1 MTATPSTNPTLAHRT
16 GGFDS
21 LAAGLDYAATGRT
34 GCNFFSARGHLEQ
47 TLPYAELREGA
58 VDLALR
64 LGSLGL
70 ARGTRI
76 AVVADT
82 TPDFLIFF
90 FACQYAGLVPVPLPL
105 SVNFGGRAA
114 YEERLSGMIAAA
126 GAKVAVASAD
136 LIEPLR
142 NAAALSPASMV
153 GTHEDFRNLPAVGGE
168 LRPLSTDEPCY
179 IQFSSGSTS
188 FPRGVLVSQRALA
201 SNAAAIARHGL
212 QLTPEDRCVSWLPL
226 YHDMGLVG
234 CCLTPVMTQTS
245 IDYIPTTG
253 FARRPLTWLRVLS
266 EYGGTISFSPTFGYE
281 LCVRRA
287 ANRADET
294 FDLSRW
300 RVAGIGG
307 EMIRARAL
315 DQFADRFA
323 SSGFDQRA
331 FVPSYGLAEATLA
344 VTFADLDQGLRID
357 WVDCGPAFE
366 RGRKAL
372 AVVPKFGAG
381 AARTRPFAIC
391 GRPMPGYA
399 IEIRNDAG
407 DALPERT
414 VGRVCLQ
421 GPSLMTGYFRDLQ
434 ATRRVTTADGWLDT
448 GDMGYLVDGELV
460 ITGRTKDLIIFS
472 GRNIWPQDLEWAV
485 ERLDGVRQ
493 GEVAAFDVT
502 DDEDRERVVLVVECR
517 VNDPAS
523 RQALRHAIKATVQ
536 KVASIEC
543 EVVLAA
549 PGSLTFTTSGKLSRA
564 AAKAH
569 YLDGSITDVATA
581 LDERVEDETMEVYAV
596 AS

>member
-1 MTATPSTNPTLAHRT
+1 MTPTPSTNLTLAHRT

-21 LAAGLDYAATGRT
+21 LAAGLDYAAMGQT

-47 TLPYAELREGA
+47 SLPYRELRAGA

-64 LGSLGL
+64 LRSLGL
-70 ARGTRI
+70 DRGTRI
-76 AVVADT
+76 AIVADT

-114 YEERLSGMIAAA
+114 YEERLAGMLNAA
-126 GAKVAVASAD
+126 GARVAVASAD
-136 LIEPLR
+136 LIETLR
-142 NAAALSPASMV
+142 NAAAGTSASIV
-153 GTHEDFRNLPAVGGE
+153 GTHAEFRDLPPIEGA
-168 LRPLSTDEPCY
+168 LQPLSADEPCY

-201 SNAAAIARHGL
+201 ANTAAIARDGL

-253 FARRPLTWLRVLS
+253 FARRLLTWLKVLS
-266 EYGGTISFSPTFGYE
+266 EHGGTISFSPTFGYE

-287 ANRADET
+287 ANRPDET

-315 DQFADRFA
+315 EQFAERFA
-323 SSGFDQRA
+323 ASGFDQGA

-344 VTFADLDQGLRID
+344 VTFSDLGQGLRVD

-372 AVVPKFGAG
+372 AVVPKSGAG
-381 AARTRPFAIC
+381 AARTRPFAVC

-407 DALPERT
+407 DVLPERT
-414 VGRVCLQ
+414 VGRVCLC
-421 GPSLMTGYFRDLQ
+421 GPSLMSGYFRDLQ
-434 ATRRVTTADGWLDT
+434 ATRTVTTPDGWLDT

-485 ERLDGVRQ
+485 EKLDGVRP
-493 GEVAAFDVT
+493 GEVAAFDAT

-517 VNDPAS
+517 IGDPAS
-523 RQALRHAIKATVQ
+523 RQALRHAIRATVQ
-536 KVASIEC
+536 KVASVEC

-569 YLDGSITDVATA
+569 YLDGSIVDVAVA
-581 LDERVEDETMEVYAV
+581 GERVDERAMAVYAV